1 MQNYLFFTAGLV
13 LLFFGGE
20 STLRGA
26 LHISKKLNLSKILVS
41 AVIIGFGTSLPELTV
56 SVQSV
61 LEGKT
66 DIALGNVVGS
76 NIVNLTLIFGVSIM
90 ISPLL
95 KLPDAKRDI
104 LFMLIITLC
113 FILLK
118 IINFLNFFTGI
129 GFLLALAIYIYV
141 SYQYDQDKKETVAH
155 IEEDHSIKNPYPIYI
170 SLPICALGI
179 GLLVLGGSLLVDS
192 AVNIAREFNISE
204 AVIGLTIIAIGTG
217 LPELATCVVA
227 AMRKHNDV
235 IVGNLV
241 GSNIFN
247 ILGILGVTLIVDQ
260 IPVTDEIMNYGVWEM
275 LFITIIFTLLFFLSK
290 QITKFQGFIMLLFF
304 IIYNQLLFL

>member
-129 GFLLALAIYIYV
+129 GFLLILAIYILDPKLY
-141 SYQYDQDKKETVAH
+141 
-155 IEEDHSIKNPYPIYI
+155 
-170 SLPICALGI
+170 
-179 GLLVLGGSLLVDS
+179 
-192 AVNIAREFNISE
+192 
-204 AVIGLTIIAIGTG
+204 
-217 LPELATCVVA
+217 
-227 AMRKHNDV
+227 
-235 IVGNLV
+235 
-241 GSNIFN
+241 
-247 ILGILGVTLIVDQ
+247 
-260 IPVTDEIMNYGVWEM
+260 
-275 LFITIIFTLLFFLSK
+275 
-290 QITKFQGFIMLLFF
+290 
-304 IIYNQLLFL
+304 

>member
-1 MQNYLFFTAGLV
+1 
-13 LLFFGGE
+13 
-20 STLRGA
+20 
-26 LHISKKLNLSKILVS
+26 
-41 AVIIGFGTSLPELTV
+41 
-56 SVQSV
+56 
-61 LEGKT
+61 
-66 DIALGNVVGS
+66 
-76 NIVNLTLIFGVSIM
+76 VNLTLIFGVSIM

-129 GFLLALAIYIYV
+129 GFLLILAIYIYV
-141 SYQYDQDKKETVAH
+141 SYQLDQDKKETVDH

-179 GLLVLGGSLLVDS
+179 GLLVFGGSLLVDS